1 MELDGKGRQT
11 FLLNFIN
18 RQVMKKILL
27 CGLLLLAGVTTR
39 ATEVTFTTDEGYF
52 LGEIRVYQ
60 EGLGYA
66 VNGSIPDA
74 PTETLDLEPGTY
86 YVRAQL
92 VTQDDY
98 VYLPTGGKTTFTVGN
113 SPMTVNYSVADNY
126 VNVRFSVTDEN
137 GRPLEGCS
145 IDAQPTNM
153 SDEYSMCGFNA
164 TTGAD
169 GTAEA
174 LAAPD
179 VDFMGLNHIDHYTE
193 LEQTFT
199 TTADGA
205 DVAFSYAGHRRVT
218 FTCRGYY
225 APEDMPDYYSGTIT
239 LNDGDG
245 YYLMYVNPAYD
256 GTTATTYAVLPEGNY
271 DYEAYADINA
281 DGDEAY
287 LRDVLTVGGSNA
299 DITLDFAN
307 VQPVTF
313 VFDETKGFTPG
324 VTKLV
329 DGKKLIISAGSE
341 GLHLA
346 PGPYLCTGSFYDE
359 NYEDQYHFNQPFT
372 VADAPV
378 TVEIDTDP
386 AAYHSVTFDVTTP
399 QGKMQ
404 SICYVDEDIMVA
416 DVENYATSSPD
427 FSNGTYDYFAA
438 SVWMNGY
445 SYGLP
450 YMPGGT
456 FTVDGADV
464 TVPVDLTGHR
474 FFKIYFTKDGSS
486 YSFSSLFLT
495 DSEGNDAV
503 FGMGGWGGAGMG
515 LKPGTYAIDGTTDDT
530 YEPIHGTLVV
540 PDDCPEELTVEMFD
554 GTSGIGS
561 IEATNGGISVVD
573 GGLMVS
579 CTGRATVDVYDT
591 TGRRV
596 MSCTAADGETIGTT
610 GLPAGIY
617 VARMQQDGTAQSVK
631 FAVR

>member
-1 MELDGKGRQT
+1 
-11 FLLNFIN
+11 
-18 RQVMKKILL
+18 MKKILL

-39 ATEVTFTTDEGYF
+39 ATEVTFTTDEGYIF
-52 LGEIRVYQ
+52 GEVRIYQ
-60 EGLGYA
+60 EGLDYA
-66 VNGSIPDA
+66 VSGTSPYQ
-74 PTETLDLEPGTY
+74 PTATLDLEPGTY
-86 YVRAQL
+86 YMRASL
-92 VTQDDY
+92 STEDY
-98 VYLPTGGKTTFTVGN
+98 ETSLPTGGKTTFTVGS
-113 SPMTVNYSVADNY
+113 SPMTVNYAVADNF
-126 VNVRFSVTDEN
+126 VTVRLSVTDEN
-137 GRPLEGCS
+137 GRPLEGC
-145 IDAQPTNM
+145 DVGADPTVQ
-153 SDEYSMCGFNA
+153 SDEYSMCSFNA
-164 TTGAD
+164 ITGAD

-179 VDFMGLNHIDHYTE
+179 VSFNSWCRADHYTQ
-193 LEQTFT
+193 LSQAFA
-199 TTADGA
+199 TTAGGA
-205 DVAFSYAGHRRVT
+205 SVAFSYAGHRRVN
-218 FTCRGYY
+218 FTCTGYY
-225 APEDMPDYYSGTIT
+225 APEYMPDYYSGTIT

-245 YYLMYVNPAYD
+245 YNLMYLNPAYD
-256 GTTATTYAVLPEGNY
+256 GTGVTTYAVLPEGNY

-324 VTKLV
+324 VAKLV
-329 DGKKLIISAGSE
+329 DGKKLIINAGNE

-399 QGKMQ
+399 QGKAQ
-404 SICYVDEDIMVA
+404 SICYVDKDIMVA
-416 DVENYATSSPD
+416 DVENYATSSPN

-438 SVWMNGY
+438 SVWMDGY

-464 TVPVDLTGHR
+464 TVPVDLTDHR

-486 YSFSSLFLT
+486 YSFSSLLLT

-515 LKPGTYAIDGTTDDT
+515 LKPGTYAIDGTTDNT

-540 PDDCPEELTVEMFD
+540 PDDCPEELTVEMSD
-554 GTSGIGS
+554 GTSGIGN
-561 IEATNGGISVVD
+561 IEAPTGGIAIVD
-573 GGLMVS
+573 GGLLVN

-617 VARMQQDGTAQSVK
+617 VARMQQGGTAQSVK

>member
-1 MELDGKGRQT
+1 
-11 FLLNFIN
+11 
-18 RQVMKKILL
+18 MKKILL
-27 CGLLLLAGVTTR
+27 CGLLLLAGVTAR
-39 ATEVTFTTDEGYF
+39 ATEVTFTTDEGYI
-52 LGEIRVYQ
+52 LGTVRIYQ
-60 EGLGYA
+60 EGLDYA
-66 VNGSIPDA
+66 VSGTSPYQ
-74 PTETLDLEPGTY
+74 PTATLDLEPGTY
-86 YVRAQL
+86 YMRASL
-92 VTQDDY
+92 STEDY
-98 VYLPTGGKTTFTVGN
+98 ETSLPTGGKTTFTVGS
-113 SPMTVNYSVADNY
+113 SPMTVNYAVADNF
-126 VNVRFSVTDEN
+126 VTVRLSVTDEN
-137 GRPLEGCS
+137 GRPLEGC
-145 IDAQPTNM
+145 DVGADPTVQ
-153 SDEYSMCGFNA
+153 SDEYSMCSFNA
-164 TTGAD
+164 ITGAD

-179 VDFMGLNHIDHYTE
+179 VSFNSWCRADHYTQ
-193 LEQTFT
+193 LSQAFA
-199 TTADGA
+199 TTAGGA
-205 DVAFSYAGHRRVT
+205 SVAFSYAGHRRVN
-218 FTCRGYY
+218 FTCTGYY
-225 APEDMPDYYSGTIT
+225 APEYMPDYYSGTIT

-245 YYLMYVNPAYD
+245 YNLMYLNPAYD
-256 GTTATTYAVLPEGNY
+256 GTGVTTYAVLPEGNY

-324 VTKLV
+324 VAKLV
-329 DGKKLIISAGSE
+329 DGKKLIINAGNE

-404 SICYVDEDIMVA
+404 SICYVDKDIMVA
-416 DVENYATSSPD
+416 DVENYATSSPN

-438 SVWMNGY
+438 SVWMDGY

-464 TVPVDLTGHR
+464 TVPVDLTDHR

-486 YSFSSLFLT
+486 YSFSSLLLT

-515 LKPGTYAIDGTTDDT
+515 LKPGTYAIDGTTDNT

-554 GTSGIGS
+554 GTSGIGH
-561 IEATNGGISVVD
+561 IEATEGGLSVVD
-573 GGLMVS
+573 GGLAVS
-579 CTGRATVDVYDT
+579 CTGRATIDVYDT

-617 VARMQQDGTAQSVK
+617 VARMQQGGTAQSVK

>member
-11 FLLNFIN
+11 FLLNLIN

-27 CGLLLLAGVTTR
+27 CGLLLLAGVTAR
-39 ATEVTFTTDEGYF
+39 ATEVTFTTDEGYI
-52 LGEIRVYQ
+52 LGTVRIYQ
-60 EGLGYA
+60 EGLDYA
-66 VNGSIPDA
+66 VSGTSPYQ
-74 PTETLDLEPGTY
+74 PTATLDLEPGTY
-86 YVRAQL
+86 YMRASL
-92 VTQDDY
+92 STEDY
-98 VYLPTGGKTTFTVGN
+98 ETSLPTGGKTTFTVSN
-113 SPMTVNYSVADNY
+113 SPMTVNYAVADNY
-126 VNVRFSVTDEN
+126 VTVRLSVTDEN
-137 GRPLEGCS
+137 GRPLEGC
-145 IDAQPTNM
+145 DVGADPTVQ
-153 SDEYSMCGFNA
+153 SDEYSMCSFNA
-164 TTGAD
+164 ITGAD

-179 VDFMGLNHIDHYTE
+179 VSFNSWCRADHYTQ
-193 LEQTFT
+193 LSQAFT
-199 TTADGA
+199 TAAGGA
-205 DVAFSYAGHRRVT
+205 SVAFSYAGHRRVN
-218 FTCRGYY
+218 FTCTGYY

-324 VTKLV
+324 VAKLV
-329 DGKKLIISAGSE
+329 DGKKLIINAGNE

-404 SICYVDEDIMVA
+404 SICYVDKDIMVA
-416 DVENYATSSPD
+416 DVENYATSSPN

-438 SVWMNGY
+438 SVWMDGY

-515 LKPGTYAIDGTTDDT
+515 LKPGTYAIDGRTDNT

-554 GTSGIGS
+554 GTSGISS
-561 IEATNGGISVVD
+561 IEATNGSISVVD
-573 GGLMVS
+573 GGLLVN

-596 MSCTAADGETIGTT
+596 MNCTAADGETIGTT

-617 VARMQQDGTAQSVK
+617 VARMQQGGTAQSVK

>member
-1 MELDGKGRQT
+1 
-11 FLLNFIN
+11 
-18 RQVMKKILL
+18 MKKILL

-39 ATEVTFTTDEGYF
+39 ATEVTFTTDEGYI
-52 LGEIRVYQ
+52 LGTVRIYQ
-60 EGLGYA
+60 EGLDYA
-66 VNGSIPDA
+66 VSGTSPYQ
-74 PTETLDLEPGTY
+74 PTATLDLEPGTY
-86 YVRAQL
+86 YMRASL
-92 VTQDDY
+92 STEDY
-98 VYLPTGGKTTFTVGN
+98 ETSLPTGGKTTFTVGS
-113 SPMTVNYSVADNY
+113 SPMTVNYAVSDNF
-126 VNVRFSVTDEN
+126 VTVRLSVTDEN
-137 GRPLEGCS
+137 GRPLEGC
-145 IDAQPTNM
+145 DVGADPTVQ
-153 SDEYSMCGFNA
+153 SDEYSMCSFNA
-164 TTGAD
+164 ITGAD

-179 VDFMGLNHIDHYTE
+179 VSFNSWCRADHYTQ
-193 LEQTFT
+193 LSQAFA
-199 TTADGA
+199 TTAGGA
-205 DVAFSYAGHRRVT
+205 SVAFSYAGHRRVN
-218 FTCRGYY
+218 FTCTGYY
-225 APEDMPDYYSGTIT
+225 APGDTPDYFSGTIT

-256 GTTATTYAVLPEGNY
+256 GTTATSYAVLPEGNY

-313 VFDETKGFTPG
+313 VFDEASGLYPSVAKIVGE
-324 VTKLV
+324 
-329 DGKKLIISAGSE
+329 KKLMMTASYE
-341 GLHLA
+341 GLYLA
-346 PGPYLCTGSFYDE
+346 SGSYVCTGSFYDAAGGR
-359 NYEDQYHFNQPFT
+359 NNCYINQPFT

-378 TVEIDTDP
+378 TVNIDTDP
-386 AAYHSVTFDVTTP
+386 GHFYGVTFDVTTP
-399 QGKMQ
+399 QGKAQ
-404 SICYVDEDIMVA
+404 SICSVEDNITVA
-416 DVENYATSSPD
+416 DIEDFITSHPGLA
-427 FSNGTYDYFAA
+427 NGTYSYYA
-438 SVWMNGY
+438 SAVWIVDY
-445 SYGLP
+445 SYALP
-450 YMPGGT
+450 FMPGGT
-456 FTVDGADV
+456 FTIDGADV

-515 LKPGTYAIDGTTDDT
+515 LKPGTYAIDGTTDNT

-554 GTSGIGS
+554 GTSGISS

-573 GGLMVS
+573 GGLLVS
-579 CTGRATVDVYDT
+579 CTGRVTVDVYDT

-596 MSCTAADGETIGTT
+596 MNCTAVDGETIGTT

-617 VARMQQDGTAQSVK
+617 VARMQQGGTAQSVK

>member
-1 MELDGKGRQT
+1 
-11 FLLNFIN
+11 
-18 RQVMKKILL
+18 MKKILL

-86 YVRAQL
+86 YVRARL

-98 VYLPTGGKTTFTVGN
+98 IYLPSGGKTTFTVGN

-145 IDAQPTNM
+145 IDASPTNM

-179 VDFMGLNHIDHYTE
+179 VDFMGLNRIDHYTE

-225 APEDMPDYYSGTIT
+225 APEYMPDYYSGTIT

-386 AAYHSVTFDVTTP
+386 SAFHGVTFDVTTP
-399 QGKMQ
+399 QGKVQ
-404 SICYVDEDIMVA
+404 SMCYVEGDIFVSDA
-416 DVENYATSSPD
+416 GD
-427 FSNGTYDYFAA
+427 FYESLPRFANGTYEYFA
-438 SVWMNGY
+438 SVVWISNY
-445 SYGLP
+445 SYALP
-450 YMPGGT
+450 FMPGGT
-456 FTVDGADV
+456 FAVDGADV
-464 TVPVDLTGHR
+464 TVPVDLTDHR
-474 FFKIYFTKDGSS
+474 FFKLYYTKDGEVG
-486 YSFSSLFLT
+486 YLFSSMYLI
-495 DSEGNDAV
+495 DGEGNRKPV
-503 FGMGGWGGAGMG
+503 SMGGTSGIGMG
-515 LKPGTYAIDGTTDDT
+515 LKPGTYVVEGETNYV

-540 PDDCPEELTVEMFD
+540 PADCPESITVEMAD
-554 GTSGIGS
+554 GTSGIGH
-561 IEATNGGISVVD
+561 IEATEGGLRVVD
-573 GGLMVS
+573 GGLTVS

-596 MSCTAADGETIGTT
+596 MSCTATDGETIGTT
-610 GLPAGIY
+610 GLPAGVY
-617 VARMQQDGTAQSVK
+617 VARMQQAGAVQSVK

>member
-1 MELDGKGRQT
+1 
-11 FLLNFIN
+11 
-18 RQVMKKILL
+18 MKKILL

-52 LGEIRVYQ
+52 LGEILVYQ
-60 EGLGYA
+60 EDLGYV

-145 IDAQPTNM
+145 IDASPTNM
-153 SDEYSMCGFNA
+153 SDEYRMCGFNA

-179 VDFMGLNHIDHYTE
+179 VDFMGLNHIDHYTT

-245 YYLMYVNPAYD
+245 YDLMYLNPAYD

-346 PGPYLCTGSFYDE
+346 PGPYVCTGNFYDAAGE
-359 NYEDQYHFNQPFT
+359 RNCYINQPFT

-378 TVEIDTDP
+378 TVDIDTDP
-386 AAYHSVTFDVTTP
+386 GHFYGVTFDVTTP
-399 QGKMQ
+399 QGKAQ
-404 SICYVDEDIMVA
+404 SICAVEGNITVA
-416 DVENYATSSPD
+416 DIEDFITSHPG
-427 FSNGTYDYFAA
+427 FTNGTYSYYA
-438 SVWMNGY
+438 SAVWIVDY
-445 SYGLP
+445 SYALP
-450 YMPGGT
+450 FMPGGT
-456 FTVDGADV
+456 FTIDGADV
-464 TVPVDLTGHR
+464 TVPVDLTDHR
-474 FFKIYFTKDGSS
+474 FFKISYTKDGQGG
-486 YSFSSLFLT
+486 FNFTNMSLT
-495 DSEGNDAV
+495 NSEGKQNYV
-503 FGMGGWGGAGMG
+503 SLGGTSGIGIG
-515 LKPGTYAIDGTTDDT
+515 LKPGTYTVNGETDYT

-540 PDDCPEELTVEMFD
+540 PDDCPEWLTVEMSD
-554 GTSGIGS
+554 GTSGIGN
-561 IEATNGGISVVD
+561 IKAPTGDLTVVD
-573 GGLMVS
+573 GGLLVN

-596 MSCTAADGETIGTT
+596 MSRSAADGETIGTT
-610 GLPAGIY
+610 DMPAGIY
-617 VARMQQDGTAQSVK
+617 VARLQQAGTTQSVK
-631 FAVR
+631 FIVR

>member
-1 MELDGKGRQT
+1 MDLDGKGRQT
-11 FLLNFIN
+11 FLLNLIN

-39 ATEVTFTTDEGYF
+39 ATEVTFTTDEGYI
-52 LGEIRVYQ
+52 LGTVRIYQ
-60 EGLGYA
+60 EGLDYA
-66 VNGSIPDA
+66 VSGTSPYQ
-74 PTETLDLEPGTY
+74 PTATLDLEPGTY
-86 YVRAQL
+86 YMRASL
-92 VTQDDY
+92 NTEDY
-98 VYLPTGGKTTFTVGN
+98 ETSLPTGGKTTFTVGS
-113 SPMTVNYSVADNY
+113 SPMTVNYAVADNF
-126 VNVRFSVTDEN
+126 VTVRLSVTDEN
-137 GRPLEGCS
+137 GRPLEGC
-145 IDAQPTNM
+145 DVGADPTVQ
-153 SDEYSMCGFNA
+153 SDEYSMCSFNA
-164 TTGAD
+164 ITGAD

-179 VDFMGLNHIDHYTE
+179 VSFNSWCRADHYTQ
-193 LEQTFT
+193 LSQAFA
-199 TTADGA
+199 TTAGGA
-205 DVAFSYAGHRRVT
+205 SVAFSYAGHRRVN
-218 FTCRGYY
+218 FTCTGYY
-225 APEDMPDYYSGTIT
+225 APEYMPDYYSGTIT

-245 YYLMYVNPAYD
+245 YNLMYLNPAYD
-256 GTTATTYAVLPEGNY
+256 GTGVTTYAVLPEGNY

-324 VTKLV
+324 VAKLV
-329 DGKKLIISAGSE
+329 DGKKLIINAGNE

-404 SICYVDEDIMVA
+404 SICYVDKDIMVA
-416 DVENYATSSPD
+416 DVENYATSSPN

-438 SVWMNGY
+438 SVWMDGY

-464 TVPVDLTGHR
+464 TVPVDLTDHR

-486 YSFSSLFLT
+486 YSFSSLLLT

-515 LKPGTYAIDGTTDDT
+515 LKPGTYAIDGTTDNT

-554 GTSGIGS
+554 GTSGIGH
-561 IEATNGGISVVD
+561 IEATEGGLSVVD
-573 GGLMVS
+573 GGLAVS
-579 CTGRATVDVYDT
+579 CTGRATIDVYDT

-617 VARMQQDGTAQSVK
+617 VARMQQGGTAQSVK

>member
-1 MELDGKGRQT
+1 
-11 FLLNFIN
+11 
-18 RQVMKKILL
+18 MKKILL

-86 YVRAQL
+86 YVRARL

-98 VYLPTGGKTTFTVGN
+98 IYLPSGGKTTFTVGN

-145 IDAQPTNM
+145 INASPTNM

-179 VDFMGLNHIDHYTE
+179 VSFNSWCRADHYTQ
-193 LEQTFT
+193 LSQAFA
-199 TTADGA
+199 TTAGGA
-205 DVAFSYAGHRRVT
+205 SVAFSYAGHRRVN
-218 FTCRGYY
+218 FTCTGYY
-225 APEDMPDYYSGTIT
+225 APGDTPDYFSGTIT

-245 YYLMYVNPAYD
+245 YYLMYLNPAYD

-271 DYEAYADINA
+271 DYEAYADIDA

-313 VFDETKGFTPG
+313 VFDEASGLYLSVAKIVGE
-324 VTKLV
+324 
-329 DGKKLIISAGSE
+329 KKLTMTASHE
-341 GLHLA
+341 GLYLA
-346 PGPYLCTGSFYDE
+346 SGSYVCTGSFYDATGGR
-359 NYEDQYHFNQPFT
+359 NNCYINQPFT

-378 TVEIDTDP
+378 TVDIDTDP
-386 AAYHSVTFDVTTP
+386 GHFYGVTFDVTTP
-399 QGKMQ
+399 QGKAQ
-404 SICYVDEDIMVA
+404 SICSVEDNITVA
-416 DVENYATSSPD
+416 DIEDFITSHPG
-427 FSNGTYDYFAA
+427 FANGTYSYYA
-438 SVWMNGY
+438 SAVWIVDY
-445 SYGLP
+445 SYALP
-450 YMPGGT
+450 FMPGGT
-456 FTVDGADV
+456 FTIDGADV
-464 TVPVDLTGHR
+464 TVPVDLTDHR

-503 FGMGGWGGAGMG
+503 FGMGGWSGAGMG
-515 LKPGTYAIDGTTDDT
+515 LKPGTYAINGTTDDT
-530 YEPIHGTLVV
+530 YESIHGTLVV

>member
-1 MELDGKGRQT
+1 
-11 FLLNFIN
+11 
-18 RQVMKKILL
+18 MKKILL

-39 ATEVTFTTDEGYF
+39 ATEVTFTTDEGYI
-52 LGEIRVYQ
+52 LGTVRIYQ
-60 EGLGYA
+60 EGLDYA
-66 VNGSIPDA
+66 VSGTSPYQ
-74 PTETLDLEPGTY
+74 PTATLDLEPGTY
-86 YVRAQL
+86 YMRASL
-92 VTQDDY
+92 STEDY
-98 VYLPTGGKTTFTVGN
+98 ETSLPTGGKTTFTVGS
-113 SPMTVNYSVADNY
+113 SPMTVNYAVADNF
-126 VNVRFSVTDEN
+126 VTVRLSVTDEN
-137 GRPLEGCS
+137 GRPLEGC
-145 IDAQPTNM
+145 DVGADPTVQ
-153 SDEYSMCGFNA
+153 SDEYSMCSFNA
-164 TTGAD
+164 ITGAD

-179 VDFMGLNHIDHYTE
+179 VSFNSWCRADHYTQ
-193 LEQTFT
+193 LSQAFT
-199 TTADGA
+199 TAAGGA
-205 DVAFSYAGHRRVT
+205 SVAFSYTGHRRVN
-218 FTCRGYY
+218 FTCTGYY
-225 APEDMPDYYSGTIT
+225 APGDTPDYFSGTIT

-245 YYLMYVNPAYD
+245 YNLMYLNPAYD
-256 GTTATTYAVLPEGNY
+256 GTGVTTYAVLPEGNY

-324 VTKLV
+324 VAKLV
-329 DGKKLIISAGSE
+329 DGKKLIINAGNE

-359 NYEDQYHFNQPFT
+359 NYENQYHFNQPFT

-404 SICYVDEDIMVA
+404 SICYVDKDIMVA
-416 DVENYATSSPD
+416 DVENYATSSPN

-438 SVWMNGY
+438 SVWMDGY

-464 TVPVDLTGHR
+464 TVPVDLTDHR

-486 YSFSSLFLT
+486 YSFSSLLLT

-515 LKPGTYAIDGTTDDT
+515 LKPGTYAIDGTTDNT

-554 GTSGIGS
+554 GTSGIGH
-561 IEATNGGISVVD
+561 IEATEGGLSVVD
-573 GGLMVS
+573 GGLAVS
-579 CTGRATVDVYDT
+579 CTGRATIDVYDT

-617 VARMQQDGTAQSVK
+617 VARMQQGGTAQSVK

>member
-1 MELDGKGRQT
+1 
-11 FLLNFIN
+11 
-18 RQVMKKILL
+18 MKKILL

-39 ATEVTFTTDEGYF
+39 ATEVTFTTDEGYIF
-52 LGEIRVYQ
+52 GEVRIYQ
-60 EGLGYA
+60 EGLDYA
-66 VNGSIPDA
+66 VSGTSPYQ
-74 PTETLDLEPGTY
+74 PTATLDLEPGTY
-86 YVRAQL
+86 YMRASL
-92 VTQDDY
+92 STEDY
-98 VYLPTGGKTTFTVGN
+98 ETSLPTGGKTTFTVGS
-113 SPMTVNYSVADNY
+113 SPMTVNYAVADNF
-126 VNVRFSVTDEN
+126 VTVRLSVTDEN
-137 GRPLEGCS
+137 GRPLEGC
-145 IDAQPTNM
+145 DVGADPTVQ
-153 SDEYSMCGFNA
+153 SDEYSMCSFNA
-164 TTGAD
+164 ITGAD

-179 VDFMGLNHIDHYTE
+179 VSFNSWCRADHYTQ
-193 LEQTFT
+193 LSQAFT
-199 TTADGA
+199 TAAGGA
-205 DVAFSYAGHRRVT
+205 SVAFSYAGHRRVN
-218 FTCRGYY
+218 FTCTGYY
-225 APEDMPDYYSGTIT
+225 APGDTPDYFSGTIT

-245 YYLMYVNPAYD
+245 YNLMYLNPAYD
-256 GTTATTYAVLPEGNY
+256 GTGVTTYAVLPEGNY

-329 DGKKLIISAGSE
+329 DGKKLIINAGNE

-404 SICYVDEDIMVA
+404 SICYVDKDIMVA
-416 DVENYATSSPD
+416 DVENYATSSPN

-438 SVWMNGY
+438 SVWMDGY

-464 TVPVDLTGHR
+464 TVPVDLTDHR

-486 YSFSSLFLT
+486 YSFSSLLLT

-515 LKPGTYAIDGTTDDT
+515 LKPGTYAIDGTTDNT

-540 PDDCPEELTVEMFD
+540 PDDCPEELTVEMSD
-554 GTSGIGS
+554 GTSGISS

-573 GGLMVS
+573 GGLLVN

-596 MSCTAADGETIGTT
+596 MSRTAADGETIGTT

-617 VARMQQDGTAQSVK
+617 VARMQQGGTAQSVK

>member
-1 MELDGKGRQT
+1 
-11 FLLNFIN
+11 
-18 RQVMKKILL
+18 MKKILL
-27 CGLLLLAGVTTR
+27 CGLLLLAGVTAR
-39 ATEVTFTTDEGYF
+39 ATEVTFTTDEGYI
-52 LGEIRVYQ
+52 LGTVRIYQ
-60 EGLGYA
+60 EGLDYA
-66 VNGSIPDA
+66 VSGTSPYQ
-74 PTETLDLEPGTY
+74 PTATLDLEPGTY
-86 YVRAQL
+86 YMRASL
-92 VTQDDY
+92 STEDY
-98 VYLPTGGKTTFTVGN
+98 ETSLPTGGKTTFTVGS
-113 SPMTVNYSVADNY
+113 SPMTVNYAVADNF
-126 VNVRFSVTDEN
+126 VTVRLSVTDEN
-137 GRPLEGCS
+137 GRPLEGC
-145 IDAQPTNM
+145 DVGADPTVQ
-153 SDEYSMCGFNA
+153 SDEYSMCSFNA
-164 TTGAD
+164 ITGAD

-179 VDFMGLNHIDHYTE
+179 VSFNSWCRADHYTQ
-193 LEQTFT
+193 LSQAFA
-199 TTADGA
+199 TTAGGA
-205 DVAFSYAGHRRVT
+205 SVAFSYAGHRRVN
-218 FTCRGYY
+218 FTCTGYY
-225 APEDMPDYYSGTIT
+225 APEDMPDYFSGTIT

-245 YYLMYVNPAYD
+245 YYLMYLNPAYD
-256 GTTATTYAVLPEGNY
+256 GTTATTYVVLPEGNY

-281 DGDEAY
+281 NEGEAY
-287 LRDVLTVGGSNA
+287 LRDVLSVGGSNFNV
-299 DITLDFAN
+299 TLDFAN
-307 VQPVTF
+307 VQPVTL
-313 VFDETKGFTPG
+313 VFDETLGFSPG

-329 DGKKLIISAGSE
+329 GDKKLIINASDE

-346 PGPYLCTGSFYDE
+346 SGSYLCTGSFADE
-359 NYEDQYHFNQPFT
+359 NNEDGYHFNQPFT

-386 AAYHSVTFDVTTP
+386 SAFHGVTFDVTTP
-399 QGKMQ
+399 QGKVQ
-404 SICYVDEDIMVA
+404 SICYVDKDIMVA

-438 SVWMNGY
+438 SVWMDGY

-464 TVPVDLTGHR
+464 TVPVDLTDHR

-486 YSFSSLFLT
+486 YSFSSLLLT

-515 LKPGTYAIDGTTDDT
+515 LKPGTYAIDGTTDNT

-554 GTSGIGS
+554 GTSGISS
-561 IEATNGGISVVD
+561 IEATNGGISVMD
-573 GGLMVS
+573 GGLLVS

-596 MSCTAADGETIGTT
+596 MNCTAADGETIGTT

-617 VARMQQDGTAQSVK
+617 VARMQQGGTAQSVK

>member
-1 MELDGKGRQT
+1 
-11 FLLNFIN
+11 
-18 RQVMKKILL
+18 MKKILL
-27 CGLLLLAGVTTR
+27 CGLLLLAGVTAR
-39 ATEVTFTTDEGYF
+39 ATEVTFTTDEGYI
-52 LGEIRVYQ
+52 LGTVRIYQ
-60 EGLGYA
+60 EGLDYA
-66 VNGSIPDA
+66 VSGTSPYQ
-74 PTETLDLEPGTY
+74 PTATLDLEPGTY
-86 YVRAQL
+86 YMRASL
-92 VTQDDY
+92 STEDY
-98 VYLPTGGKTTFTVGN
+98 ETSLPTGGKTTFTVGS
-113 SPMTVNYSVADNY
+113 SPMTVNYAVADNF
-126 VNVRFSVTDEN
+126 VTVRLSVTDEN
-137 GRPLEGCS
+137 GRPLEGCDVGADS
-145 IDAQPTNM
+145 TVQ
-153 SDEYSMCGFNA
+153 SDEYSMCSFNA
-164 TTGAD
+164 ITGAD

-179 VDFMGLNHIDHYTE
+179 VSFNSWCRADHYTQ
-193 LEQTFT
+193 LSQAFT
-199 TTADGA
+199 AAAGGA
-205 DVAFSYAGHRRVT
+205 SVAFSYAGHRRVN
-218 FTCRGYY
+218 FTCTGYY
-225 APEDMPDYYSGTIT
+225 APGDTPDYFSGTIT

-245 YYLMYVNPAYD
+245 YNLMYLNPAYD
-256 GTTATTYAVLPEGNY
+256 GTGVTTYAVLPEGNY

-324 VTKLV
+324 VAKLV
-329 DGKKLIISAGSE
+329 DGKKLIINAGNE

-359 NYEDQYHFNQPFT
+359 NYENQYHFNQPFT

-404 SICYVDEDIMVA
+404 SICYVDKDIMVA
-416 DVENYATSSPD
+416 DVENYATSSPN

-438 SVWMNGY
+438 SVWMDGY

-464 TVPVDLTGHR
+464 TVPVDLTDHR

-486 YSFSSLFLT
+486 YSFSSLLLT

-515 LKPGTYAIDGTTDDT
+515 LKPGTYAIDGTTDNT

-554 GTSGIGS
+554 GTSGISS

-573 GGLMVS
+573 GGLLVS

-596 MSCTAADGETIGTT
+596 MNCTAADGETIGTT

-617 VARMQQDGTAQSVK
+617 VARMQQGGTAQSVK

>member
-1 MELDGKGRQT
+1 
-11 FLLNFIN
+11 
-18 RQVMKKILL
+18 MKKILL
-27 CGLLLLAGVTTR
+27 CGLLLLAGVTAR
-39 ATEVTFTTDEGYF
+39 ATEVTFTTDEGYI
-52 LGEIRVYQ
+52 LGTVRIYQ
-60 EGLGYA
+60 EGLDYA
-66 VNGSIPDA
+66 VSGTSPYQ
-74 PTETLDLEPGTY
+74 PTATLDLEPGTY
-86 YVRAQL
+86 YMRASL
-92 VTQDDY
+92 STEDY
-98 VYLPTGGKTTFTVGN
+98 ETSLPTGGKTTFTVGS
-113 SPMTVNYSVADNY
+113 SPMTVNYAVADNF
-126 VNVRFSVTDEN
+126 VTVRLSVTDEN
-137 GRPLEGCS
+137 GRPLEGC
-145 IDAQPTNM
+145 DVGADPTVQ
-153 SDEYSMCGFNA
+153 SDEYSMCSFNA
-164 TTGAD
+164 ITGAD

-179 VDFMGLNHIDHYTE
+179 VSFNSWCRADHYTQ
-193 LEQTFT
+193 LSQAFA
-199 TTADGA
+199 TTAGGA
-205 DVAFSYAGHRRVT
+205 SVAFSYAGHRRVN
-218 FTCRGYY
+218 FTCTGYY
-225 APEDMPDYYSGTIT
+225 APGDTPDYFSGTIT

-359 NYEDQYHFNQPFT
+359 NYEDQY
-372 VADAPV
+372 V

-404 SICYVDEDIMVA
+404 SICYVDKDIMVA
-416 DVENYATSSPD
+416 DVENYATSSPN

-438 SVWMNGY
+438 SVWMDGY

-464 TVPVDLTGHR
+464 TVPVDLTDHR

-515 LKPGTYAIDGTTDDT
+515 LKPGTYAIDGTTDNT

-554 GTSGIGS
+554 GTSGISS

-573 GGLMVS
+573 GGLLVS

-596 MSCTAADGETIGTT
+596 MNCTAADGETIGTT

-617 VARMQQDGTAQSVK
+617 VARMQQGGTAQSVK

>member
-1 MELDGKGRQT
+1 
-11 FLLNFIN
+11 
-18 RQVMKKILL
+18 MKKILL

-39 ATEVTFTTDEGYF
+39 ATEVTFTTDEGYI
-52 LGEIRVYQ
+52 LGTVRIYQ
-60 EGLGYA
+60 EGLDYA
-66 VNGSIPDA
+66 VSGTSPYQ
-74 PTETLDLEPGTY
+74 PTATLDLEPGTY
-86 YVRAQL
+86 YMRASL
-92 VTQDDY
+92 STEDY
-98 VYLPTGGKTTFTVGN
+98 ETSLPTGGKTTFTVGS
-113 SPMTVNYSVADNY
+113 SPMTVNYAVADNF
-126 VNVRFSVTDEN
+126 VTVRLSVTDEN
-137 GRPLEGCS
+137 GRPLEGC
-145 IDAQPTNM
+145 DVGADPTVQ
-153 SDEYSMCGFNA
+153 SDEYSMCSFNA
-164 TTGAD
+164 ITGAD

-179 VDFMGLNHIDHYTE
+179 VSFNSWCRADHYTQ
-193 LEQTFT
+193 LSQAFA
-199 TTADGA
+199 TTAGGA
-205 DVAFSYAGHRRVT
+205 SVAFSYAGHRRVN
-218 FTCRGYY
+218 FTCTGYY
-225 APEDMPDYYSGTIT
+225 APGDTPDYFSGTIT

-245 YYLMYVNPAYD
+245 YYLMYLNPAYD
-256 GTTATTYAVLPEGNY
+256 GTGVTTYAVLPEGNY

-324 VTKLV
+324 VAKLV

-404 SICYVDEDIMVA
+404 SICYVDKDIMVA
-416 DVENYATSSPD
+416 DVENYATSSPN

-438 SVWMNGY
+438 SVWMDGY

-464 TVPVDLTGHR
+464 TVPVDLTDHR

-486 YSFSSLFLT
+486 YSFSSLLLT

-515 LKPGTYAIDGTTDDT
+515 LKPGTYAIDGTTDNT

-540 PDDCPEELTVEMFD
+540 PDDCPEWLTVEMSD
-554 GTSGIGS
+554 GTSGIGN
-561 IEATNGGISVVD
+561 IEAPTGGIAIVD
-573 GGLMVS
+573 GGLLVN

-596 MSCTAADGETIGTT
+596 MSRSAVDGETIGTT
-610 GLPAGIY
+610 DMPAGIY
-617 VARMQQDGTAQSVK
+617 VARLQQAGTTQSVK
-631 FAVR
+631 FIVR

>member
-1 MELDGKGRQT
+1 
-11 FLLNFIN
+11 
-18 RQVMKKILL
+18 MKKILL

-39 ATEVTFTTDEGYF
+39 ATEVTFTTDEGYI
-52 LGEIRVYQ
+52 LGTVRIYQ
-60 EGLGYA
+60 EGLDYA
-66 VNGSIPDA
+66 VSGTSPYQ
-74 PTETLDLEPGTY
+74 PTATLDLEPGTY
-86 YVRAQL
+86 YMRASL
-92 VTQDDY
+92 STEDY
-98 VYLPTGGKTTFTVGN
+98 ETSLPTGGKTTFTVGS
-113 SPMTVNYSVADNY
+113 SPMTVNYAVADNF
-126 VNVRFSVTDEN
+126 VTVRLSVTDEN
-137 GRPLEGCS
+137 GRPLEGC
-145 IDAQPTNM
+145 DVGADPTVQ
-153 SDEYSMCGFNA
+153 SDEYSMCSFNA
-164 TTGAD
+164 ITGAD

-179 VDFMGLNHIDHYTE
+179 VSFNSWCRADHYTQ
-193 LEQTFT
+193 LSQAFA
-199 TTADGA
+199 TTAGGA
-205 DVAFSYAGHRRVT
+205 SVAFSYAGHRRVN
-218 FTCRGYY
+218 FTCTGYY
-225 APEDMPDYYSGTIT
+225 APEYMPDYYSGTIT

-245 YYLMYVNPAYD
+245 YNLMYLNPAYD
-256 GTTATTYAVLPEGNY
+256 GTGVTTYAVLPEGNY

-324 VTKLV
+324 VAKLV
-329 DGKKLIISAGSE
+329 DGKKLIINAGNE

-404 SICYVDEDIMVA
+404 SICYVDKDIMVA
-416 DVENYATSSPD
+416 DVENYATSSPN

-438 SVWMNGY
+438 SVWMDGY

-464 TVPVDLTGHR
+464 TVPVDLTDHR

-486 YSFSSLFLT
+486 YSFSSLLLT

-515 LKPGTYAIDGTTDDT
+515 LKPGTYAIDGTTDNT

-554 GTSGIGS
+554 GTSGIGH
-561 IEATNGGISVVD
+561 IEATEGGLSVVD
-573 GGLMVS
+573 GGLAVS
-579 CTGRATVDVYDT
+579 CTGRATIDVYDT

-617 VARMQQDGTAQSVK
+617 VARMQQGGTAQSVK

>member
-1 MELDGKGRQT
+1 
-11 FLLNFIN
+11 
-18 RQVMKKILL
+18 MKKILL

-39 ATEVTFTTDEGYF
+39 ATEVTFTTDEGYI
-52 LGEIRVYQ
+52 LGTVRIYQ
-60 EGLGYA
+60 EGLDYA
-66 VNGSIPDA
+66 VSGTSPYQ
-74 PTETLDLEPGTY
+74 PTATLDLEPGTY
-86 YVRAQL
+86 YMRASL
-92 VTQDDY
+92 NTEDY
-98 VYLPTGGKTTFTVGN
+98 ETSLPTGGKTTFTVGS
-113 SPMTVNYSVADNY
+113 SPMTVNYAVADNF
-126 VNVRFSVTDEN
+126 VTVRLSVTDEN
-137 GRPLEGCS
+137 GRPLEGC
-145 IDAQPTNM
+145 DVGADPTVQ
-153 SDEYSMCGFNA
+153 SDEYSMCSFNA
-164 TTGAD
+164 ITGAD

-179 VDFMGLNHIDHYTE
+179 VSFNSWCRADHYTQ
-193 LEQTFT
+193 LSQAFA
-199 TTADGA
+199 TTAGGA
-205 DVAFSYAGHRRVT
+205 SVAFSYAGHRRVN
-218 FTCRGYY
+218 FTCTGYY
-225 APEDMPDYYSGTIT
+225 APEYMPDYYSGTIT

-245 YYLMYVNPAYD
+245 YNLMYLNPAYD
-256 GTTATTYAVLPEGNY
+256 GTGVTTYAVLPEGNY

-324 VTKLV
+324 VAKLV
-329 DGKKLIISAGSE
+329 DGKKLIINAGNE

-404 SICYVDEDIMVA
+404 SICYVDKDIMVA
-416 DVENYATSSPD
+416 DVENYATSSPN

-438 SVWMNGY
+438 SVWMDGY

-464 TVPVDLTGHR
+464 TVPVDLTDHR

-486 YSFSSLFLT
+486 YSFSSLLLT

-515 LKPGTYAIDGTTDDT
+515 LKPGTYAIDGTTDNT

-554 GTSGIGS
+554 GTSGIGH
-561 IEATNGGISVVD
+561 IEATEGGLSVVD
-573 GGLMVS
+573 GGLAVS
-579 CTGRATVDVYDT
+579 CTGRATIDVYDT

-617 VARMQQDGTAQSVK
+617 VARMQQGGTAQSVK

>member
-1 MELDGKGRQT
+1 
-11 FLLNFIN
+11 
-18 RQVMKKILL
+18 MKKILL

-39 ATEVTFTTDEGYF
+39 ATEVTFTTDEGYI
-52 LGEIRVYQ
+52 LGTVRIYQ
-60 EGLGYA
+60 EGLDYA
-66 VNGSIPDA
+66 VSGTSPYQ
-74 PTETLDLEPGTY
+74 PTATLDLEPGTY
-86 YVRAQL
+86 YMRASL
-92 VTQDDY
+92 STEDY
-98 VYLPTGGKTTFTVGN
+98 ETSLPTGGKTTFTVGS
-113 SPMTVNYSVADNY
+113 SPMTVNYAVADNF
-126 VNVRFSVTDEN
+126 VTVRLSVTDEN
-137 GRPLEGCS
+137 GRPLEGC
-145 IDAQPTNM
+145 DVGADPTVQ
-153 SDEYSMCGFNA
+153 SDEYSMCSFNA
-164 TTGAD
+164 ITGAD

-179 VDFMGLNHIDHYTE
+179 VSFNSWCRADHYTQ
-193 LEQTFT
+193 LSQAFA
-199 TTADGA
+199 TTAGGA
-205 DVAFSYAGHRRVT
+205 SVAFSYAGHRRVN
-218 FTCRGYY
+218 FTCTGYY
-225 APEDMPDYYSGTIT
+225 APEDMPDYFSGTIT

-245 YYLMYVNPAYD
+245 YYLMYLNPAYD
-256 GTTATTYAVLPEGNY
+256 GTNATTYVVLPEGNY

-281 DGDEAY
+281 NEGEAY
-287 LRDVLTVGGSNA
+287 LRDVLSVGGSNFNV
-299 DITLDFAN
+299 TLDFAN
-307 VQPVTF
+307 VQPVTL
-313 VFDETKGFTPG
+313 VFDETLGFSPG

-329 DGKKLIISAGSE
+329 GDKKLIINASDE

-346 PGPYLCTGSFYDE
+346 SGSYLCTGSFADE
-359 NYEDQYHFNQPFT
+359 NNEDGYHFNQPFT

-386 AAYHSVTFDVTTP
+386 SAFHGVTFDVTTP

-404 SICYVDEDIMVA
+404 SICYVDKDIMVA
-416 DVENYATSSPD
+416 DVENYATSSPN

-438 SVWMNGY
+438 SVWMDGY

-464 TVPVDLTGHR
+464 TVPVDLTDHR

-486 YSFSSLFLT
+486 YSFSSLLLT

-515 LKPGTYAIDGTTDDT
+515 LKPGTYAIDGTTDNT

-554 GTSGIGS
+554 GTSGIGH
-561 IEATNGGISVVD
+561 IEATEGGLSVVD
-573 GGLMVS
+573 GGLAVS
-579 CTGRATVDVYDT
+579 CTGRATIDVYDT

-617 VARMQQDGTAQSVK
+617 VARMQQGGTAQSVK

>member
-1 MELDGKGRQT
+1 
-11 FLLNFIN
+11 
-18 RQVMKKILL
+18 MKKILL

-39 ATEVTFTTDEGYF
+39 ATEVTFTTDEGYIF
-52 LGEIRVYQ
+52 GEVRIYQ
-60 EGLGYA
+60 EGLDYA
-66 VNGSIPDA
+66 VSGTSPYQ
-74 PTETLDLEPGTY
+74 PTATLDLEPGTY
-86 YVRAQL
+86 YMRASL
-92 VTQDDY
+92 STEDY
-98 VYLPTGGKTTFTVGN
+98 ETSLPTGGKTTFTVGS
-113 SPMTVNYSVADNY
+113 SPMTVNYAVADNF
-126 VNVRFSVTDEN
+126 VTVRLSVTDEN
-137 GRPLEGCS
+137 GRPLEGC
-145 IDAQPTNM
+145 DVGADPTVQ
-153 SDEYSMCGFNA
+153 SDEYSMCSFNA
-164 TTGAD
+164 ITGAD

-179 VDFMGLNHIDHYTE
+179 VSFNSWCRADHYTQ
-193 LEQTFT
+193 LSQAFA
-199 TTADGA
+199 TTAGGA
-205 DVAFSYAGHRRVT
+205 SVAFSYAGHRRVN
-218 FTCRGYY
+218 FTCTGYY
-225 APEDMPDYYSGTIT
+225 APEYMPDYYSGTIT

-245 YYLMYVNPAYD
+245 YNLMYLNPAYD
-256 GTTATTYAVLPEGNY
+256 GTGVTTYAVLPEGNY

-324 VTKLV
+324 VAKLV
-329 DGKKLIISAGSE
+329 DGKKLIINAGNE

-404 SICYVDEDIMVA
+404 SICYVDKDIMVA
-416 DVENYATSSPD
+416 DVENYATSSPN

-438 SVWMNGY
+438 SVWMDGY

-464 TVPVDLTGHR
+464 TVPVDLTDHR

-515 LKPGTYAIDGTTDDT
+515 LKPGTYAIDGTTDNT

-554 GTSGIGS
+554 GTSGISS

-573 GGLMVS
+573 GGLLVN

-596 MSCTAADGETIGTT
+596 MSRSAVDGETIGTT

-617 VARMQQDGTAQSVK
+617 VARMQQGGTAQSVK